1 MDSSDNYENKIK
13 MIMRQTSYTREET
26 EKKME
31 EYENDVEKIIL
42 NFLGGSKVMERE
54 ITNYQKIFKA
64 VRELFYL
71 LGIKS

>member
-1 MDSSDNYENKIK
+1 MDISDNYENKIK

-54 ITNYQKIFKA
+54 ITNNQKIFKA
-64 VRELFYL
+64 FRELY
-71 LGIKS
+71 

>member
-13 MIMRQTSYTREET
+13 MIMRQTSYTRDAT

-54 ITNYQKIFKA
+54 ITNNQKIFKA
-64 VRELFYL
+64 FRELY
-71 LGIKS
+71 

>member
-54 ITNYQKIFKA
+54 ITNNQKIFKA
-64 VRELFYL
+64 FRELY
-71 LGIKS
+71 

>member
-42 NFLGGSKVMERE
+42 NFLGGSK
-54 ITNYQKIFKA
+54 
-64 VRELFYL
+64 
-71 LGIKS
+71 

>member
-31 EYENDVEKIIL
+31 EYENEVEKIIL
-42 NFLGGSKVMERE
+42 NFLGGSKIMERE
-54 ITNYQKIFKA
+54 ITNNQKIFKA
-64 VRELFYL
+64 FRELY
-71 LGIKS
+71 

>member
-54 ITNYQKIFKA
+54 ITNNQKIF
-64 VRELFYL
+64 
-71 LGIKS
+71 